1 MLYNLVQLNLNVLF
15 DPPLVEEEFV
25 NLIANTVFK
34 VLENPVMSHQKTRDS
49 RLSIIQVIFEKS
61 LSLADTLL

>member
-49 RLSIIQVIFEKS
+49 RLSIIQVILKKI
-61 LSLADTLL
+61 